1 MGWGGG
7 LILSKAQKSAA
18 TPAYPLLASAGWTRA
33 ENPNTIWIACGNAF
47 FAAEA
52 VLQRYS
58 PSGEFQALSNG
69 VRIAHWSENHFAGT
83 AGFLLYLLAKT
94 THMEQ
99 A

>member
-1 MGWGGG
+1 MPVVDRRR
-7 LILSKAQKSAA
+7 ILQAGIYEDSAA
-18 TPAYPLLASAGWTRA
+18 GC
-33 ENPNTIWIACGNAF
+33 I
-47 FAAEA
+47 AAEA